1 MTRILLYQFSV
12 YLETPK
18 AINIHLPPPQI
29 QYIHQQRGDEIRYLK
44 HLANANGF
52 M

>member
-18 AINIHLPPPQI
+18 AINIHLLPAI